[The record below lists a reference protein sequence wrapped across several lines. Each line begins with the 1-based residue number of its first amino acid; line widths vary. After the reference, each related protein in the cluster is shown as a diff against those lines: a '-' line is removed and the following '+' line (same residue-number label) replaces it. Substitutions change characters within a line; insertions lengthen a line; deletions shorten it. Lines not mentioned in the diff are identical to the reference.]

1 MTKMKKMKK
10 YMCAAMALMMLTGC
24 GDFLEPDSQSE
35 FVPKDASSFNE
46 LLLGEAYP
54 RYDKSNLNI
63 FLDLMSD
70 DVTAAPFQ
78 VPHEGFTADKYLAAY
93 TWPPVI

>member
-1 MTKMKKMKK
+1 MMT
-10 YMCAAMALMMLTGC
+10 AAAALLLLSSC

-54 RYDKSNLNI
+54 RYDKSDLNI

-70 DVTAAPFQ
+70 DVTAAPYQ
-78 VPHEGFTADKYLAAY
+78 RPQDGFDPDKFLAAY
-93 TWPPVI
+93 TWQPDMYEGRFY

>member
-1 MTKMKKMKK
+1 MMT
-10 YMCAAMALMMLTGC
+10 AAAALLLLSSC

-54 RYDKSNLNI
+54 RYDKSDLNI

-70 DVTAAPFQ
+70 GSSLSAASRWF
-78 VPHEGFTADKYLAAY
+78 
-93 TWPPVI
+93 